1 MNESRR
7 EDTIHSRD
15 RNTAEPPRWGA
26 VKFSHIPTSSEVGSD
41 VTTYAGL
48 AKRLKMLKCCH
59 THLVRGGLLMLQP
72 AWEPRNPAGI
82 PRARASDTTSD
93 EVGMPEQ
100 SRPHSLINSS
110 IVVGSSIRDPPLTR
124 WVCAKT

>member
-1 MNESRR
+1 M
-7 EDTIHSRD
+7 
-15 RNTAEPPRWGA
+15 GA

-72 AWEPRNPAGI
+72 AWEPRKSGGNSAG
-82 PRARASDTTSD
+82 
-93 EVGMPEQ
+93 
-100 SRPHSLINSS
+100 L
-110 IVVGSSIRDPPLTR
+110 SIRHPPLAR
-124 WVCAKT
+124 WVCRKNPACTH